1 MAEIN
6 DDVMSMVRAE
16 LEEDPDVE
24 NKVLFEKATEID
36 EAIGDLSLRQFHARY
51 PLQVKRQKAQAK
63 GGRKKKRKSKSS
75 SAKRTGASA
84 RSGDGGVDR
93 ERIRGTLLE
102 FAKEVTA
109 ASGQADMIDLIAN
122 VDRYVDE
129 VAKAVD
135 GR

>member
-6 DDVMSMVRAE
+6 DDVMSMVRTE
-16 LEEDPDVE
+16 LEKDPDVE

-36 EAIGDLSLRQFHARY
+36 DSIGDLSLRQFHARY

-63 GGRKKKRKSKSS
+63 GGRKKSSKAS
-75 SAKRTGASA
+75 SAKRGRGSGRSKGATL
-84 RSGDGGVDR
+84 DR
-93 ERIRGTLLE
+93 DRVRGTLLE
-102 FAKEVTA
+102 FAKEVSA
-109 ASGQADMIDLIAN
+109 ASGKAEMIDLITN